1 MTNVT
6 KLFPVDANSAE
17 RSPIA
22 RVPAKKGLRT
32 VEIAVP
38 GSQVERMLR
47 IAEALARGESWRSAL
62 EMAGL
67 STDMLDS
74 IGVVS
79 PAPMQPPQVFTQAS
93 PVAAAPSPPALPVS
107 PLTSAPV
114 QAAAPTEEF
123 TTSAVEPVGA
133 IPSAD
138 AEAFADSP
146 ANHPVG
152 GRQLQGFIDYPPMVL
167 TLSGICTMEE
177 KAPTP
182 APAARP
188 ATIELRPTRDDRI
201 PSAIDEDAAVAA
213 PPEPAE
219 EIELTW
225 QFYLLIGVLGVMVFG
240 ATLFVL
246 GRL

>member
-6 KLFPVDANSAE
+6 KLFPDDTNSAE
-17 RSPIA
+17 RSTIA

-79 PAPMQPPQVFTQAS
+79 PAPMQPSQVITPAS
-93 PVAAAPSPPALPVS
+93 PLPAASNPPSLPVS
-107 PLTSAPV
+107 SLASAPV
-114 QAAAPTEEF
+114 QAAAPTEEV
-123 TTSAVEPVGA
+123 TANAVEPLRE
-133 IPSAD
+133 IPPAD
-138 AEAFADSP
+138 AEAAAECPAD
-146 ANHPVG
+146 HPVG
-152 GRQLQGFIDYPPMVL
+152 GRLLEGFIEYPPMVL
-167 TLSGICTMEE
+167 TLSGMGTTEV
-177 KAPTP
+177 KAPGS

-201 PSAIDEDAAVAA
+201 PSAVDEDAAVAA
-213 PPEPAE
+213 TPEPAD

-225 QFYLLIGVLGVMVFG
+225 QFYLLIGALGVAVFV
-240 ATLFVL
+240 ATLHFL